1 MSIKEILV
9 KIKGGHD
16 IIRPQK
22 ERTALVFSGLMI
34 LVAFASFG
42 LGRLSVIEERKTPV
56 VIEGAK
62 LSAQVVQEEDALADN
77 LNGTLVA
84 SRNSN
89 KYHFPW
95 CSGAT
100 RISEANKI
108 WFSSVEEARAKGYT
122 PASNC
127 KGLR

>member
-1 MSIKEILV
+1 MSIKEILA
-9 KIKGGHD
+9 KIKGDHD

-22 ERTALVFSGLMI
+22 ERPALVFSGLMI

-42 LGRLSVIEERKTPV
+42 LGRLSVIEEYKMPV
-56 VIEGAK
+56 VIDDVK
-62 LSAQVVQEEDALADN
+62 LSAKASAGNTRVNDQ
-77 LNGTLVA
+77 NGMVVA
-84 SRNSN
+84 SKNGN

-95 CSGAT
+95 CSGAA

-108 WFSSVEEARAKGYT
+108 WFASIGEARAKGYT

-127 KGLR
+127 KGLN

>member
-62 LSAQVVQEEDALADN
+62 LSAQVVQEEDARADN
-77 LNGTLVA
+77 LNDTLVA